1 MDCIFDGIIV
11 GIISD
16 VKVIGIKDFVEVGLL
31 QNLVLDLQLLLL
43 LLNTSQECIVDDL
56 SEVANGFLDFSGLK
70 LWTYLTQFSI
80 PSQIIS
86 SLNI

>member
-11 GIISD
+11 GVVSA

-56 SEVANGFLDFSGLK
+56 SEVSKWIL
-70 LWTYLTQFSI
+70 
-80 PSQIIS
+80 
-86 SLNI
+86 